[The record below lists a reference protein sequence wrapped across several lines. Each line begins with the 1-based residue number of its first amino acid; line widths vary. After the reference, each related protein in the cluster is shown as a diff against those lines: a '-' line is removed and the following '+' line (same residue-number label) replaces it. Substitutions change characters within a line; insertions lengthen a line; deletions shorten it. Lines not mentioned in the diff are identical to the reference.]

1 MRNVVIGLV
10 CLLFSISPAAADQWD
25 EAVMA
30 FDTQRYEDVMDLLA
44 PLAQPGNVAAQL
56 LLIDT
61 YVRGESGLAD
71 DARFEWARRGAEL
84 GIAPAQDQMAQY
96 YMQGEGVA
104 VDVAR
109 AARWFELAADQWY
122 APAVYNFGVL
132 TMNGQGVPA
141 NPGYAV
147 GLFHRAAE
155 LNEPYALYVLGGMY
169 LEGVYVDYNMD
180 YGLSYLSQ
188 AAYFGQRNAMALLGI
203 VIQDK
208 ADDQNRL
215 VKSAFH
221 FRRALAAG
229 CEDVGELLAQTVA
242 HLSVEELDM
251 LEYNLVAWQSDMA
264 PHDMNLAPGPCLSN

>member
-1 MRNVVIGLV
+1 MRNVGIGLV

-61 YVRGESGLAD
+61 YVRGESGLTD

-180 YGLSYLSQ
+180 YGLPTCLKPPTSASATPWPYWESSSRTKPTTKTVWSSPPSTFAEHLRPDATMSASYWHRRSPT
-188 AAYFGQRNAMALLGI
+188 
-203 VIQDK
+203 
-208 ADDQNRL
+208 
-215 VKSAFH
+215 
-221 FRRALAAG
+221 FRSKRPRCWNTTSLHG
-229 CEDVGELLAQTVA
+229 SRT
-242 HLSVEELDM
+242 
-251 LEYNLVAWQSDMA
+251 WRRTT
-264 PHDMNLAPGPCLSN
+264 